1 MDHSLGTSSKID
13 SAIGAR
19 PPDTLIHPPASN
31 EAASVCETIGDR
43 EFPCKICGAS
53 TEKLGSRRGKWKRD
67 VFDVH
72 RCPVCAYAFVSNP
85 WTDYAE
91 IYSEQ
96 YYSGAGPDPLL
107 DYVFELE
114 RPEETIRL
122 HEWQGIRRAIAS
134 LVPLQPSTTWLD
146 FGCGNGGLVR
156 HCMDAC
162 KIVGFDEGWIRGKS
176 AEFGVPAV
184 DRIELDKLAGTF
196 DIVTA
201 IEVLEHLEDPV
212 QSMRS
217 IRKLLKPGGLFFY
230 TTGNARPHV
239 KRLPR
244 WSYVVPEVHI
254 SFFEPETLR
263 RALAE
268 SGFRPEFRG
277 YLPGYTDII
286 RFKILKNL
294 HMFRRAAWHNCV
306 PWELVA
312 RIADFRFQV
321 TAHPIGWAE

>member
-43 EFPCKICGAS
+43 EFPCKICGAA

-85 WTDYAE
+85 WTDYSE

-156 HCMDAC
+156 SEEHT
-162 KIVGFDEGWIRGKS
+162 S
-176 AEFGVPAV
+176 
-184 DRIELDKLAGTF
+184 EL
-196 DIVTA
+196 
-201 IEVLEHLEDPV
+201 
-212 QSMRS
+212 QSPMYLVCR
-217 IRKLLKPGGLFFY
+217 LLL
-230 TTGNARPHV
+230 
-239 KRLPR
+239 
-244 WSYVVPEVHI
+244 
-254 SFFEPETLR
+254 
-263 RALAE
+263 
-268 SGFRPEFRG
+268 
-277 YLPGYTDII
+277 
-286 RFKILKNL
+286 
-294 HMFRRAAWHNCV
+294 
-306 PWELVA
+306 
-312 RIADFRFQV
+312 
-321 TAHPIGWAE
+321 